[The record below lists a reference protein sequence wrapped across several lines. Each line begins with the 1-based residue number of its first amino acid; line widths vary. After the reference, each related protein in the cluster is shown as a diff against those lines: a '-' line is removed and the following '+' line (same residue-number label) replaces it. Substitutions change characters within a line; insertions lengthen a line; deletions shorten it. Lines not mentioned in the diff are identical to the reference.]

1 MRFLA
6 CSLTLSFLLAA
17 CGGGGG
23 STPAPTPIEDP
34 LQPYRSQ
41 SLDWA
46 ACDPSILGQQSA
58 KLENLWAT
66 LGERLQCT
74 TMQAPLDYTNPGRGD
89 AAISVMRVAAAD
101 PKQRRSSLFFN
112 PGGPGG
118 DGLGTML
125 KLVMAFADSDPENA
139 QGALQLRLLATY
151 DMVGF
156 SPRGTGN
163 STTLTCTTNELARPI
178 DYTTTGAYTPAN
190 FDNALYNARMAAQA
204 CKKNPL
210 TPYIHTEATIQ
221 DMDLLRGLLGDAK
234 LNYLG
239 YSYGT
244 WLGAWY
250 ASRFPE
256 RVGRMV
262 LDSNTDFSAA
272 SSESMYL
279 LQPVARQRM
288 WDEVMAPYAS
298 RHPGV
303 FQLGATPTDVKAVI
317 TGLSPRVQTLLAG
330 SLGGLGYE
338 RSDSEEYVFSVV
350 AARGLDEVLSAFPA
364 GTYDDITAALAQK
377 IFTPRDVTLDQQIR
391 QIALNFYDRDV
402 NTWVVTPPRPASVA
416 LTASNATL
424 VAVRCNDTSSTTDP
438 QYWLDLGRDYAQ
450 RYPLFFPTML
460 PAYVSCLYWSGPV
473 VKKPSVAAMQ
483 GLDVMLVQSEYDT
496 ATATELGRKF
506 FAALPAAHGV
516 YVPGEYTHGV
526 YPYSDRCV
534 DPAVTRYLLGDSPSA
549 RLTTCPAIPL
559 PQDQLAATPRLRT
572 APATTAGSTYK
583 NPEKALALIERFKKG
598 IGRDQNPT
606 P

>member
-1 MRFLA
+1 MRLLA

-17 CGGGGG
+17 CGGGG
-23 STPAPTPIEDP
+23 STPAPTPVEDP

-41 SLDWA
+41 SLGWA
-46 ACDPSILGQQSA
+46 ACDPTVLGRNSSEFA
-58 KLENLWAT
+58 PVTTALA
-66 LGERLQCT
+66 ERLQCAT
-74 TMQAPLDYTNPGRGD
+74 LRVPLDYGNPARGD
-89 AAISVMRVAAAD
+89 AAISVMRVLSAD
-101 PKQRRSSLFFN
+101 PAQRRGSLFFN
-112 PGGPGG
+112 PGGPGE

-125 KLVMAFADSDPENA
+125 ILVKAFSDSDFADP
-139 QGALQLRLLATY
+139 QGALQLRLLAEY

-163 STTLTCTTNELARPI
+163 STSLTCTTNELVRPV
-178 DYTTTGAYTPAN
+178 DYTATGAYTPAN
-190 FDNALYNARMAAQA
+190 FDNPLYNARMAAQA

-210 TPYIHTEATIQ
+210 TPYIHTEATAQ

-262 LDSNTDFSAA
+262 LDSNMDFSAD
-272 SSESMYL
+272 SSEEFYL
-279 LQPVARQRM
+279 LLPMARQRM
-288 WDEVMAPYAS
+288 LNEIMAPYAS
-298 RHPGV
+298 RHPA
-303 FQLGATPTDVKAVI
+303 FFMLGATPQEVKAVVA
-317 TGLSPRVQTLLAG
+317 GLSPRVQSLLGATLS
-330 SLGGLGYE
+330 SLGYS
-338 RSDSEEYVFSVV
+338 RPNTDEYVFSIV
-350 AARGLDEVLSAFPA
+350 AARGLDEVLSGLPG
-364 GTYDDITAALAQK
+364 GTYQDIEAALAVK
-377 IFTPRDVTLDQQIR
+377 IFVPWSDPANAAVR
-391 QIALNFYDRDV
+391 QLASKLLGGYDRNWLRPQPPQSV
-402 NTWVVTPPRPASVA
+402 VVSPNT
-416 LTASNATL
+416 ATL
-424 VAVRCNDTSSTTDP
+424 AAVRCNDTPSTTDP
-438 QYWLDLGRDYAQ
+438 QFWFELGRDQAQ
-450 RYPLFFPTML
+450 SYPLFFATTL
-460 PAYVSCLYWSGPV
+460 PAQVSCLYWSGPV
-473 VKKPSVAAMQ
+473 VQKPRVTAMQ
-483 GLDVMLVQSEYDT
+483 GMDVMLVQSEYDT

-526 YPYSDRCV
+526 YPYNDRCV

-572 APATTAGSTYK
+572 VPSITAGSAYK

-598 IGRDQNPT
+598 IGRDQDPT